1 MDNTSIIKQSID
13 ICINQIDY
21 TEFGLKE
28 SKNTTYIVT
37 TISIINHLLKNYVE
51 TNFVN
56 KQNMISL
63 LNKINIDYGRE

>member
-28 SKNTTYIVT
+28 SKKYYLY
-37 TISIINHLLKNYVE
+37 SNY
-51 TNFVN
+51 
-56 KQNMISL
+56 
-63 LNKINIDYGRE
+63 Y